1 MKKRSFAYG
10 AIILAICSILAKLL
24 GGVYRIA
31 LTSALGAEGIG
42 YYQLVFPFFALV
54 LAISS
59 NAIPVT
65 LSRQISSS
73 LALGKG
79 GSIRWLMKKA
89 LIYALG
95 AGFVGA
101 LFTIALSRLMS
112 GAQAQAGVYICYIA
126 VAPAIIFVAL
136 ANVFKGWFLGHGNTT
151 PAGISQI
158 VEVVAKLA
166 IGLLIVGALKSR
178 GLMQAVA
185 GGLLA
190 VSISEFVSFLVVFIW
205 YLVSGREERK
215 LKVERTE
222 SKFFST
228 FLPITASGLIFPF
241 IAFIDSIM
249 VVNLLNFGG
258 HANSVSQYGI
268 LTGPVASLIN
278 MPIVLAM
285 SISVAIVPAVA
296 SAMSG
301 YDVVSVKSK
310 TASSIKM
317 CLMISMPFFI
327 GAILMSANLT
337 RLLYPTLDGA
347 QKDLTAYLM
356 ALMSVNIIILSL
368 LEVLNAVLQGIG
380 RLRPVLVNI
389 AIGGVVKIILELIFV
404 PRFGIVA
411 SGLST
416 IVFYLV
422 ALTLNASQYNTLVGK
437 NINLFKSISKIMLSG
452 AIMSLS
458 IIPSIFIA
466 SDVWALI
473 YATFAGG
480 SVYIIALLIT
490 KAVDERELAMLPL
503 GDKLSRIL
511 IKMGYF
517 KERKNYDNGSGVG
530 MR

>member
-10 AIILAICSILAKLL
+10 AIILAVCSILAKLL

-65 LSRQISSS
+65 LSRQISGE
-73 LALGKG
+73 LALNNNGAV
-79 GSIRWLMKKA
+79 RRLMRNA
-89 LIYALG
+89 VLYALG
-95 AGFVGA
+95 SGLIGA
-101 LFTIALSRLMS
+101 IFTVAISRLMS

-126 VAPAIIFVAL
+126 IAPAIVFVAL

-158 VEVVAKLA
+158 LEVVAKLA
-166 IGLLIVGALKSR
+166 IGLLIVDAMKSR

-185 GGLLA
+185 GGLIA
-190 VSISEFVSFLVVFIW
+190 VSASEFISFAVVFIW
-205 YLVSGREERK
+205 YLWAGKEERK
-215 LKVERTE
+215 LKAQPSQ

-241 IAFIDSIM
+241 IAFIDSVM
-249 VVNLLNFGG
+249 VVNLLDFGG
-258 HANSVSQYGI
+258 HSGSVSQYGI

-285 SISVAIVPAVA
+285 SISVAIVPAIA

-317 CLMISMPFFI
+317 CFMISMPFFI
-327 GAILMSANLT
+327 GAILTSASIT
-337 RLLYPTLDGA
+337 RLLYPTLSEA
-347 QKDLTAYLM
+347 QKGLTAYLLSIM
-356 ALMSVNIIILSL
+356 SINIVALSM

-389 AIGGVVKIILELIFV
+389 AVGGLVKIILELIFV
-404 PRFGIVA
+404 PKFGIAA
-411 SGLST
+411 SGIST
-416 IVFYLV
+416 IAFYMIALV
-422 ALTLNASQYNTLVGK
+422 LNGAQYNTLVGK
-437 NINLFKSISKIMLSG
+437 NINLFKSISKILISG

-458 IIPSIFIA
+458 VAPAILIRNDIA
-466 SDVWALI
+466 ALI
-473 YATFAGG
+473 YAVAVGG
-480 SVYIIALLIT
+480 LVYVASLLLT
-490 KAVDERELAMLPL
+490 RAVDKKELAMLPL
-503 GDKLSRIL
+503 GNILSKILGKL
-511 IKMGYF
+511 GYF
-517 KERKNYDNGSGVG
+517 KERTNYDNGSGVG
-530 MR
+530 MQ

>member
-1 MKKRSFAYG
+1 MKKRSFACG
-10 AIILAICSILAKLL
+10 AIILAVCSILAKLL

-42 YYQLVFPFFALV
+42 YYQLVFPFFALA

-65 LSRQISSS
+65 LSRQISGE

-79 GSIRWLMKKA
+79 GSVRWLMKKA
-89 LIYALG
+89 LIYAIA
-95 AGFVGA
+95 AGFVGMI
-101 LFTIALSRLMS
+101 FTIALSRLMS
-112 GAQAQAGVYICYIA
+112 SAQSQAGVYICYIA
-126 VAPAIIFVAL
+126 ISPAIVFVAV

-166 IGLLIVGALKSR
+166 IGLLIVGAMQSQ

-190 VSISEFVSFLVVFIW
+190 VSISEFISLLVVFIW
-205 YLVSGREERK
+205 YLAAGKEERR
-215 LKVERTE
+215 LKAEQSDSR
-222 SKFFST
+222 FFAT

-258 HANSVSQYGI
+258 HSNAVSQYGI

-285 SISVAIVPAVA
+285 SISVAIVPAIA

-317 CLMISMPFFI
+317 CLMISMPFFV
-327 GAILMSANLT
+327 GAILASASLT
-337 RLLYPTLDGA
+337 RLLYPTLDGG
-347 QKDLTAYLM
+347 QKDLTSYLL
-356 ALMSVNIIILSL
+356 AVMSVNIIVLSL

-380 RLRPVLVNI
+380 RLRPVLINI
-389 AIGGVVKIILELIFV
+389 AIGGVVKIILELILV

-416 IVFYLV
+416 IAFYLI
-422 ALTLNASQYNTLVGK
+422 ALVLNGAQYNTLVGK
-437 NINLFKSISKIMLSG
+437 NLNLFKSISKILLSG

-458 IIPSIFIA
+458 IIPTVFITN
-466 SDVWALI
+466 DVLALI
-473 YATFAGG
+473 YTALAGG
-480 SVYIIALLIT
+480 SVYFISLLLT
-490 KAVDERELAMLPL
+490 RAVDEREVAMLPL
-503 GDKLSRIL
+503 GNKLSRL
-511 IKMGYF
+511 LSKLGYF

-530 MR
+530 MP

>member
-65 LSRQISSS
+65 LSRQISGE
-73 LALGKG
+73 LARGKA

-89 LIYALG
+89 LIYAIG

-112 GAQAQAGVYICYIA
+112 GAQSQAGVYICYIA
-126 VAPAIIFVAL
+126 ISPAIIFVAI

-166 IGLLIVGALKSR
+166 IGLLVVGAMISK
-178 GLMQAVA
+178 GLVYAVA
-185 GGLLA
+185 GALLA
-190 VSISEFVSFLVVFIW
+190 VSVSEFLSFAVVFIW
-205 YLVSGREERK
+205 YLVAGKDERK
-215 LKVERTE
+215 IQAEKSD
-222 SKFFST
+222 SKFLST

-241 IAFIDSIM
+241 VAFIDSIM

-258 HANSVSQYGI
+258 HENAVSQYGI

-285 SISVAIVPAVA
+285 SISVAIVPAIA

-327 GAILMSANLT
+327 GAILMCASLT
-337 RLLYPTLDGA
+337 RLLYPTLGEE
-347 QKDLTAYLM
+347 QKDLTAYLL
-356 ALMSVNIIILSL
+356 AVMSVNIIVLSL

-380 RLRPVLVNI
+380 RLRPVLINI
-389 AIGGVVKIILELIFV
+389 AIGGVIKIILELIFV
-404 PRFGIVA
+404 PKFGIVA

-416 IVFYLV
+416 IAFYLI
-422 ALTLNASQYNTLVGK
+422 ALVLNGMQYNSLVGK
-437 NINLFKSISKIMLSG
+437 NINLFKSISKILLSG

-458 IIPSIFIA
+458 VMPSMFIS
-466 SDVWALI
+466 SDIWALI
-473 YATFAGG
+473 YATLAGG
-480 SVYIIALLIT
+480 SVYFISLLAT
-490 KAVDERELAMLPL
+490 KAIDERELATLPL
-503 GDKLSRIL
+503 GNKLSRL
-511 IKMGYF
+511 LGKLGYF
-517 KERKNYDNGSGVG
+517 KESKNYGDGSGVG

>member
-10 AIILAICSILAKLL
+10 AIILAVCSILAKLL

-42 YYQLVFPFFALV
+42 YYQLVFPFFALI
-54 LAISS
+54 LAVSS

-65 LSRQISSS
+65 LSRQISGE
-73 LALGKG
+73 LALGNNGAVK
-79 GSIRWLMKKA
+79 RLMRNA
-89 LIYALG
+89 FLYALG
-95 AGFVGA
+95 AGLVGA
-101 LFTIALSRLMS
+101 IFTIAISRLMS

-126 VAPAIIFVAL
+126 VAPAIVFVAL

-166 IGLLIVGALKSR
+166 IGLLIIDALKNR

-190 VSISEFVSFLVVFIW
+190 VSVSEFISFTVVFVW
-205 YLVSGREERK
+205 YLAAGKGERK
-215 LKVERTE
+215 LKSQPAQ
-222 SKFFST
+222 SKFFPT
-228 FLPITASGLIFPF
+228 FLPIAASGLIFPF

-249 VVNLLNFGG
+249 VVNLLDLGG
-258 HANSVSQYGI
+258 HFGSVSQYGI

-285 SISVAIVPAVA
+285 SISVAIVPAIA

-317 CLMISMPFFI
+317 CLMISVPFFV
-327 GAILMSANLT
+327 GAILMSASIT
-337 RLLYPTLDGA
+337 RLLYPTLSDA
-347 QKDLTAYLM
+347 QKGLTSYL
-356 ALMSVNIIILSL
+356 LSVMSVNIVALSM

-416 IVFYLV
+416 IAFYMI
-422 ALTLNASQYNTLVGK
+422 ALILNGSQYNTLVGK
-437 NINLFKSISKIMLSG
+437 NINLFKSISKILTCG

-458 IIPSIFIA
+458 VAPAIFIKN
-466 SDVWALI
+466 DIGALI
-473 YATFAGG
+473 YAVAAGG
-480 SVYIIALLIT
+480 SVYII
-490 KAVDERELAMLPL
+490 
-503 GDKLSRIL
+503 
-511 IKMGYF
+511 
-517 KERKNYDNGSGVG
+517 
-530 MR
+530 